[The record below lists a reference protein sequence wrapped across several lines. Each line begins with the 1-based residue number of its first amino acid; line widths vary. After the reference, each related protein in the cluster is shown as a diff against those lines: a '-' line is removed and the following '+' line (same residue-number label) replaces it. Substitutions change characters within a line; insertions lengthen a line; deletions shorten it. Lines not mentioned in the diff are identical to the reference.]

1 MKKAIFPVW
10 EDLMIK
16 NGLNF
21 KSLSEKLPDLSQQ
34 AWRRRFVGES
44 RLTNDELIALA
55 RFFGV
60 TPNDLLKGARI
71 KGGIYNE

>member
-1 MKKAIFPVW
+1 MKKAIYPVW

-16 NGLNF
+16 NRLNF
-21 KSLSEKLPDLSQQ
+21 KSLSEKIPDLSPQ

-44 RLTNDELIALA
+44 KLTNDELVTLA